1 MKTLNLA
8 LAAAISIGFATSAQ
22 AIPQLQL
29 SIAGGTY
36 NNTTETTVA
45 SSNIFTLYAYLTPG
59 NGANVDVAAL
69 LADTYYVSM
78 AVAPKTG
85 PDDSDLG
92 TFSVGSTT
100 VNVTADM
107 TYGVPPLEAVL
118 ADDPGDLQ
126 DHGIFDTFYYQHAFT
141 FDSLMQTNPF
151 DVQTSVGLTPAAGS
165 GMYFVGFNIDVTELS
180 KDVSIHF
187 DLYNSALVICKEKK
201 NDKDNGN
208 DCDPTDIDIND
219 FAPFSHDAQSGSGG
233 GGGGTPPQEVPEP
246 GPLGLLGL
254 GLMGLWFARRKINR

>member
-1 MKTLNLA
+1 MKALNLA

-36 NNTTETTVA
+36 NNATETTVA
-45 SSNIFTLYAYLTPG
+45 TSNVFTLYAYLTPG
-59 NGANVDVAAL
+59 NGANVDLDAL

-85 PDDSDLG
+85 PADSNLG

-100 VNVTADM
+100 VNVTSDM

-118 ADDPGDLQ
+118 ADDPGDLA

-151 DVQTSVGLTPAAGS
+151 DVQTSIGLTPAAGS

-180 KDVSIHF
+180 EDVSIHF
-187 DLYNSALVICKEKK
+187 DLYNSKLARC
-201 NDKDNGN
+201 NGN
-208 DCDPTDIDIND
+208 NCVPGDIDIND

-254 GLMGLWFARRKINR
+254 GLMGLWFARRKSNR